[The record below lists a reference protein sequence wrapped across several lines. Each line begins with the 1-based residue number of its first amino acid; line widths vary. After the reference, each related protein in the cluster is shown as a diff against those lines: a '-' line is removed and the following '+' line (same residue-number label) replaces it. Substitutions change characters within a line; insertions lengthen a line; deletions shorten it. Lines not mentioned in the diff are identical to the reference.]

1 MWKRLRRSIKI
12 LLLVA
17 LAVLVAYQLW
27 IAACLAWWQGHNP
40 DSTAFMDARLSD
52 MRDKNPRAQ
61 LRQRWVPYARI
72 SVHLKRAVV
81 VAEDAKFL
89 QHDGFDWQGMQI
101 AFEKN
106 WRRGRIVAG
115 GSTISQQLAKN
126 LFLSGRRT
134 IFRKAQEAYITAL
147 MEQIMDKRRI
157 LEIYLNV
164 VEWGDGVFG
173 VEAAARH
180 YFNTR
185 ASALNT
191 QQAAQLAAM
200 LPNPRYYDRHRQTR
214 YLNRRTSVI
223 LARMSGAAIPR

>member
-1 MWKRLRRSIKI
+1 MWKRLRHSIKV

-17 LAVLVAYQLW
+17 LGVVVAYQLW

-40 DSTAFMDARLSD
+40 ESTAFMDARLSD
-52 MRDKNPRAQ
+52 MQAKNPRAQ
-61 LRQRWVPYARI
+61 LRQRWVPYTQI
-72 SVHLKRAVV
+72 SSHVKRAVV

-89 QHDGFDWQGMQI
+89 QHDGFDWEGMQN
-101 AFEKN
+101 ALEKN

-126 LFLSGRRT
+126 LFLSGRRNVL
-134 IFRKAQEAYITAL
+134 RKAQEAYITAL
-147 MEQIMDKRRI
+147 MEQMMDKRRI

-173 VEAAARH
+173 IEAAARH

-185 ASALNT
+185 ASALNA

-200 LPNPRYYDRHRQTR
+200 LPNPRYYDRHRKTR
-214 YLNRRTSVI
+214 YLNRRTGVI
-223 LARMSGAAIPR
+223 LARMPSAEIPR